1 MLISRSLAIL
11 FEQFVEC
18 ACLDCEIKIEHL
30 LGHILT
36 SLLQHMDQTP
46 GQQAVSPGE
55 ETVRASILPC
65 SPSPPDPVHIGLYGG
80 GEGVVDHILYIRNI
94 QASSSN
100 ICRQ

>member
-1 MLISRSLAIL
+1 MLISRSLA

-18 ACLDCEIKIEHL
+18 ACLDCQIKIEHL

-46 GQQAVSPGE
+46 GQHAVFPGE

-65 SPSPPDPVHIGLYGG
+65 SPSPPDPVHIVLYVL
-80 GEGVVDHILYIRNI
+80 GEGIVDHILHIRNI